1 MKTFVVAFNIF
12 TLLIYIIFAFTCP
25 TDEDTIGGRL
35 FELYTVI
42 MILEIVALI
51 LVFCQIASGARGI
64 ENFNQ

>member
-25 TDEDTIGGRL
+25 SDSDENPGRL

-51 LVFCQIASGARGI
+51 LVFCQIASGARRI
-64 ENFNQ
+64 EVIN